1 MDKKDIELG
10 MFVSV
15 IQNTSSLSK
24 NRAKVKRLG
33 KVVGIYSN
41 YANLLLFESDL
52 SILYGPEHGP
62 ENIKIKRK
70 LYNESFRF
78 SEISK
83 IDGDV
88 PYERW
93 KSYVPLSVNWEINV
107 LRNFI
112 AIYINAI
119 SIGRNLFYKKYKCY
133 NCKYRKEVE

>member
-52 SILYGPEHGP
+52 SILYGPEHEP
-62 ENIKIKRK
+62 ENIKIKRR

-88 PYERW
+88 SYER
-93 KSYVPLSVNWEINV
+93 
-107 LRNFI
+107 
-112 AIYINAI
+112 
-119 SIGRNLFYKKYKCY
+119 
-133 NCKYRKEVE
+133 

>member
-52 SILYGPEHGP
+52 SILYEPK
-62 ENIKIKRK
+62 NIKIKRK

-88 PYERW
+88 SYERW
-93 KSYVPLSVNWEINV
+93 KGYVPLSVNWEINV

>member
-52 SILYGPEHGP
+52 SILYEPK
-62 ENIKIKRK
+62 NIKIKRK

-88 PYERW
+88 SYER
-93 KSYVPLSVNWEINV
+93 
-107 LRNFI
+107 
-112 AIYINAI
+112 
-119 SIGRNLFYKKYKCY
+119 
-133 NCKYRKEVE
+133 